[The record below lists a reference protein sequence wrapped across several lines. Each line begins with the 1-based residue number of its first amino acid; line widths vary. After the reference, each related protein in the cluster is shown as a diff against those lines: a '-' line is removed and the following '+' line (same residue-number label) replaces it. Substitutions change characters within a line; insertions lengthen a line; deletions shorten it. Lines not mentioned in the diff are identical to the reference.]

1 MKFPFNSNGSSVFLA
16 FWELRYV
23 NEMLMR
29 RWKQLTHPLDAN
41 KQRIHTR
48 MLKHKR
54 KTKMKLTKS
63 TIGGTR
69 PTWPPCHVRDWPFSD
84 HVTFVSKIVSTDIQ
98 TEGNLMCGT
107 PMKIKLIWRH
117 KMNLTVKWGR
127 HLPAAAMAVS
137 RTSSREEIRIRRNRT
152 SRDWS
157 AVQFSRLLSCL
168 SNLWKCFLF
177 DFFIKKRNSIEVWQR
192 RVRLPSRISGPH

>member
-1 MKFPFNSNGSSVFLA
+1 MRFPFNSNGSSVFLA
-16 FWELRYV
+16 FWEIRYV

-54 KTKMKLTKS
+54 KTKMKVTKS

-69 PTWPPCHVRDWPFSD
+69 PTWPPCHV
-84 HVTFVSKIVSTDIQ
+84 TFVSKIVSTDIR

-168 SNLWKCFLF
+168 SNLWKCFCLIF
-177 DFFIKKRNSIEVWQR
+177 WSAVWESCW
-192 RVRLPSRISGPH
+192 VP